1 MRERER
7 ERERGINELKW
18 GENTII
24 ISSNFLN
31 KKMKRENTQNYFA
44 Q

>member
-24 ISSNFLN
+24 SSNFLN